1 VSELVLSLD
10 GVETSVSVDI
20 AIVAGW
26 AGRDRAS
33 VDEHIAELAELG
45 VTPPSSVPLFYRVS
59 ASRLTTAPEIEA
71 PETSSGEVEAVLL
84 RHRGGLWVGV
94 GSDHTD
100 RDVESYS
107 VAVSKQMCD
116 KPIGRTFWPYEQV
129 AGHWDRLVLRSWV
142 DDGVLYQ
149 EGPLSSLLHAD
160 ELLARVEPAMVDGT
174 LLFCGTIAA
183 IGGIRPALA
192 FRCELA
198 DPVLGLTIDAS
209 YVNRPLPLVS

>member
-1 VSELVLSLD
+1 
-10 GVETSVSVDI
+10 
-20 AIVAGW
+20 
-26 AGRDRAS
+26 
-33 VDEHIAELAELG
+33 
-45 VTPPSSVPLFYRVS
+45 VPLFYRVS
-59 ASRLTTAPEIEA
+59 ASRLTTAPEIESPA
-71 PETSSGEVEAVLL
+71 ASSGEVEAVLL
-84 RHRGGLWVGV
+84 RDRGRLWVGI